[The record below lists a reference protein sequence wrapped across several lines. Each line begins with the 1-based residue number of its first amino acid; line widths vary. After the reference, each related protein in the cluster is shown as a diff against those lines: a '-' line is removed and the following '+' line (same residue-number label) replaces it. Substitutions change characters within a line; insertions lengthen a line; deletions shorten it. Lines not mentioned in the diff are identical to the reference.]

1 MIVKHQNTIGPN
13 VNIFYP
19 AISKLSVQHNRHMAM
34 IVSKNT
40 QKKQK
45 SQNSLIYILI
55 MPVRVIFVKYYYTIP
70 FSSEL
75 KFMQEL

>member
-40 QKKQK
+40 HKKNKKTKIPKLFNLYPDNARK
-45 SQNSLIYILI
+45 SHICQILLHYSI
-55 MPVRVIFVKYYYTIP
+55 
-70 FSSEL
+70 L
-75 KFMQEL
+75 L

>member
-40 QKKQK
+40 HKKTK
-45 SQNSLIYILI
+45 N
-55 MPVRVIFVKYYYTIP
+55 PKTF
-70 FSSEL
+70 
-75 KFMQEL
+75 

>member
-34 IVSKNT
+34 IVSKT
-40 QKKQK
+40 PKKIPKLLNLYPDNARK
-45 SQNSLIYILI
+45 SHICQILLHYSI
-55 MPVRVIFVKYYYTIP
+55 
-70 FSSEL
+70 L
-75 KFMQEL
+75 L

>member
-40 QKKQK
+40 QK
-45 SQNSLIYILI
+45 
-55 MPVRVIFVKYYYTIP
+55 
-70 FSSEL
+70 
-75 KFMQEL
+75 

>member
-40 QKKQK
+40 QKNKNPKTFKLYPDNARK
-45 SQNSLIYILI
+45 SHICQILLHYSI
-55 MPVRVIFVKYYYTIP
+55 
-70 FSSEL
+70 L
-75 KFMQEL
+75 L

>member
-34 IVSKNT
+34 IVSKT
-40 QKKQK
+40 QKK
-45 SQNSLIYILI
+45 SQNFLIYILI

>member
-1 MIVKHQNTIGPN
+1 MIIKHQNTIGPN

-34 IVSKNT
+34 IVSKT
-40 QKKQK
+40 QKKIPK
-45 SQNSLIYILI
+45 LFNLYL

-70 FSSEL
+70 FSCEL
-75 KFMQEL
+75 KFMQAL